1 MHMHLCYTLCLHS
14 INVMSCQLSSNIANV
29 VKAIQHVIRR
39 VQTTSRRS
47 VIAMPLIGSRSDI
60 LNSVVE
66 EAVKENIT
74 VVTSAGK
81 KQLFMNG

>member
-1 MHMHLCYTLCLHS
+1 MLP
-14 INVMSCQLSSNIANV
+14 CQLYSNIANL
-29 VKAIQHVIRR
+29 VKAMQYVIRR

-47 VIAMPLIGSRSDI
+47 VIAIPLSGSRSDI
-60 LNSVVE
+60 LNGVVE

-81 KQLFMNG
+81 KQLFYK